1 MKVMF
6 KMCDTNGDGYV
17 SCSELAEFMGGL
29 GGSDGLE
36 DPFVK
41 MMMGQMVAQADKD
54 QGGNLT
60 LMSFAQTP
68 VIHAVKVVVEQ

>member
-17 SCSELAEFMGGL
+17 SFSELAEFMGGL
-29 GGSDGLE
+29 GSDGLE
-36 DPFVK
+36 DPFVE
-41 MMMGQMVAQADKD
+41 MMMGQMVAQAEKD
-54 QGGNLT
+54 HDGNLT